1 MSDEIIRKYLSRN
14 GGGPPTDP
22 DPESDSDGTEDV
34 GGAFGWVRGVRD
46 RAISLEL
53 RKKDGTILAIN
64 YSWIERFEFEPSEGI
79 TLYAGGKKLTIKGR
93 NLNAETRPLIRL
105 FSGLC
110 RHRVPWVV
118 EADLAAQL
126 KAGPAATVIDQIVW

>member
-1 MSDEIIRKYLSRN
+1 MTDDILKKYMGRN
-14 GGGPPTDP
+14 GGPPKDTETEADQ
-22 DPESDSDGTEDV
+22 DAAQDIDGV
-34 GGAFGWVRGVRD
+34 FGWVRGVRD

-53 RKKDGTILAIN
+53 RKKDGRILAIS
-64 YSWIERFEFEPSEGI
+64 YGWIERFEFEPSEGI
-79 TLYAGGKKLTIKGR
+79 TLHFSGRKLTIKGR

-110 RHRVPWVV
+110 RHRVPWIV
-118 EADLAAQL
+118 EADLPAQL